1 MVRVFEPEQPS
12 QFECFC
18 LPKVGPGLD
27 LLVPG
32 RIEVPEWVLHLK
44 LGQYKPPRGLYA
56 PICSFDNS

>member
-56 PICSFDNS
+56 PI